1 MQFNPRLRCIN
12 SKTIV
17 VWPTDWQSDFK
28 TDYSQQF
35 SDAKI
40 SRLVSNL
47 LIVRHV
53 ILRYKNTG

>member
-1 MQFNPRLRCIN
+1 MQFNPRLRR
-12 SKTIV
+12 KTETIVV